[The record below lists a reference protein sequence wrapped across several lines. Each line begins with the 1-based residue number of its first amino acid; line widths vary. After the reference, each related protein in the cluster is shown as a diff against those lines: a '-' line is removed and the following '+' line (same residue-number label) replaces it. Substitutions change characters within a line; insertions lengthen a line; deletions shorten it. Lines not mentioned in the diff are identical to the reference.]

1 MKTLTIPEI
10 QALTEQY
17 LSEPLFCTF
26 IEVLNTLECSLGGL
40 SAAEIWY
47 RAKETFANLHK
58 SKRPDLRISG
68 LCKELSA
75 QYESDETAAIIMIC
89 VMYMICSSD
98 KPDAMMAVC
107 AKKIASMMSGSA
119 LMEFIYEFQRKAE
132 SKEEDSG
139 NPVPVCGYEV
149 GEKTVDY
156 LNDSATAN
164 IPTLNMLPDDLRTC
178 IADTERFGEYC
189 RKINREILPYVKS
202 PEGCS
207 QMWKAVMLV
216 SQELDYVSRKCTV
229 KRFSQLIAAICP
241 EAGDAKRLDQNM
253 QKYITNQ
260 SDLVAIRKRFETG
273 CSPVGTTYSDFKSS

>member
-1 MKTLTIPEI
+1 MKTLTISEI

-26 IEVLNTLECSLGGL
+26 VEVLNTLECSLGGL

-47 RAKETFANLHK
+47 RAKDTFANLQK

-68 LCKELSA
+68 LCKDLSA

-98 KPDAMMAVC
+98 KPDKMMAVC

-132 SKEEDSG
+132 SKEEESG

-149 GEKTVDY
+149 REKASDY
-156 LNDSATAN
+156 LNDSSTVN
-164 IPTLNMLPDDLRTC
+164 IPTLNMLPADLRTC

-189 RKINREILPYVKS
+189 LKINRDILPYVKS
-202 PEGCS
+202 PEGCN
-207 QMWKAVMLV
+207 QMWKTVMMV
-216 SQELDYVSRKCTV
+216 SQELGYVSWRCTV
-229 KRFSQLIAAICP
+229 KRFSYLITTICP
-241 EAGDAKRLDQNM
+241 DAGDAKRLDQNM
-253 QKYITNQ
+253 QKYIPIEC
-260 SDLVAIRKRFETG
+260 DFIAIRKRFKG
-273 CSPVGTTYSDFKSS
+273 